1 MLSEEGVYRLQA
13 SAMATILSSHSSPAS
28 MLPVVVASLTT
39 LREKLIKIGANV
51 VTCPKDALLYVPSH
65 PARELDKDLEIA
77 GIPKST
83 SEGKIAFHALRTS
96 FVTLTYEAGATH
108 KEAQELARHATPG
121 LTANTYARTR
131 NERLAGIT
139 ERVADT
145 VLSGDLGANMVHQT
159 GVGATPKGHKCFPIN
174 ALTANMGQWRRG
186 DSNPRPEMFQDK
198 RLHA

>member
-1 MLSEEGVYRLQA
+1 MEA
-13 SAMATILSSHSSPAS
+13 
-28 MLPVVVASLTT
+28 
-39 LREKLIKIGANV
+39 
-51 VTCPKDALLYVPSH
+51 
-65 PARELDKDLEIA
+65 A

-108 KEAQELARHATPG
+108 KEAQELARHATPE
-121 LTANTYARTR
+121 LTANTYTRVR

-139 ERVADT
+139 ERVADA
-145 VLSGDLGANMVHQT
+145 VLSPNLGAHLVHEAKPLLSGDLAKPLSFQE
-159 GVGATPKGHKCFPIN
+159 
-174 ALTANMGQWRRG
+174 LTSDMGQWRRG